1 MPKDWK
7 KPKLTEGEKR
17 KAASDA
23 KKTIARNKKARHDYL
38 IEDTWEAGLVLSGT
52 EVKALRMG
60 RASLIDSWVE
70 VKDGEAWLYGA
81 NIPMYAQGSWN
92 NHAPTRKRK
101 LLLHASEIERIGQK
115 VQAKGYTVVP
125 LELYFIGGRAK
136 VEIALA
142 KGKQEWDKRQSL
154 REAQDKREAERAMR
168 AYTKRPNYKW
178 RTGSGCQLR
187 AWCAFY

>member
-1 MPKDWK
+1 MPKEWK
-7 KPKLTEGEKR
+7 KPKPTEGERR
-17 KAASDA
+17 KAESDA

-38 IEDTWEAGLVLSGT
+38 IEDSWEAGLVLSGT

-60 RASLIDSWVE
+60 RASLVDSWVE
-70 VKDGEAWLYGA
+70 VKGGEAWLYGA

-101 LLLHASEIERIGQK
+101 LLLHRAEIFKLESRAS
-115 VQAKGYTVVP
+115 AKGYTIVP

-142 KGKQEWDKRQSL
+142 KGKQEWDKRQAL

-168 AYTKRPNYKW
+168 RYARRPN
-178 RTGSGCQLR
+178 R
-187 AWCAFY
+187 

>member
-1 MPKDWK
+1 MPKEWK
-7 KPKLTEGEKR
+7 KPKPTEGERR

-23 KKTIARNKKARHDYL
+23 KKTIARNKRARHDYL
-38 IEDTWEAGLVLSGT
+38 IEDTWEAGMVLSGT

-60 RASLIDSWVE
+60 RASLVDAWVE
-70 VKDGEAWLYGA
+70 AKNGEAWLYGA
-81 NIPMYAQGSWN
+81 NIPMYAQGSWT

-101 LLLHASEIERIGQK
+101 LLLHKAEIERIEQR
-115 VQAKGYTVVP
+115 VSAKGYTVVP

-142 KGKQEWDKRQSL
+142 KGKQEWDKRQAL

-168 AYTKRPNYKW
+168 AYARRP
-178 RTGSGCQLR
+178 RH
-187 AWCAFY
+187 

>member
-70 VKDGEAWLYGA
+70 VKDGEARREYSDVRAGLLEQSRA
-81 NIPMYAQGSWN
+81 NA
-92 NHAPTRKRK
+92 
-101 LLLHASEIERIGQK
+101 E
-115 VQAKGYTVVP
+115 AKAATA
-125 LELYFIGGRAK
+125 R
-136 VEIALA
+136 
-142 KGKQEWDKRQSL
+142 L
-154 REAQDKREAERAMR
+154 R
-168 AYTKRPNYKW
+168 N
-178 RTGSGCQLR
+178 
-187 AWCAFY
+187 